1 MGVLTQNF
9 TTMNKEQALE
19 LAQNKTVQKAAL
31 FLVGGV
37 LLFIGGRKIYNY
49 IKQKKAENEAKHAA
63 ENAQKVLKA
72 AGIESSLTEAQ
83 AQSYANTLL
92 NAFDRMGTD
101 TDAVR
106 EVLSNIKT
114 KGDYY
119 MVKKCFGTPEYGTYG
134 KPMWGSGT
142 PMNLTEWAR
151 KELSGDLLDKMVNFD
166 TQILSSNLKGV
177 TTQKDE
183 PFVIL

>member
-1 MGVLTQNF
+1 
-9 TTMNKEQALE
+9 MNKEQALE

-49 IKQKKAENEAKHAA
+49 IKQKKAENDAKHAA

-72 AGIESSLTEAQ
+72 AGVESQLTEAA
-83 AQSYANTLL
+83 AQSYADTLL
-92 NAFDRMGTD
+92 NAFDGMGTD
-101 TDAVR
+101 TTAVR
-106 EVLSNIKT
+106 EVLSHIKS

-119 MVKKCFGTPEYGTYG
+119 MVKKCFGTPEYGTHG

-151 KELSGDLLDKMVNFD
+151 QELSGDLLDKMVNFD
-166 TQILSSNLKGV
+166 EQLLNANLNGV
-177 TTQKDE
+177 TTTKKNE